1 MRRHSR
7 KISFNNQSKYD
18 GLRGPYA
25 LANNLLRRYL
35 NFCEGILA
43 SLVDSFFVV
52 IPTSLCS
59 LCTLNWLQLSYNN
72 FSGDLFSTLQNCS
85 SLYALDVGGN
95 RISGAFPKWIGE
107 KLPPISELRLQG
119 NMLSGPILEQLCFLT
134 HLHVLDL
141 AHNNFS
147 GSIPTCLGNLVG
159 LKSLVEILH
168 RQSKVSFFHSPT
180 WSIWI

>member
-1 MRRHSR
+1 MLTV
-7 KISFNNQSKYD
+7 Y
-18 GLRGPYA
+18 
-25 LANNLLRRYL
+25 
-35 NFCEGILA
+35 
-43 SLVDSFFVV
+43 
-52 IPTSLCS
+52 
-59 LCTLNWLQLSYNN
+59 LNWLQLSYNN

-95 RISGAFPKWIGE
+95 RFSGTFPKWIGE
-107 KLPPISELRLQG
+107 KLPSISELPRQG
-119 NMLSGPILEQLCFLT
+119 NMLLGPILEQLCFLT